1 MQSVWLSFYFTSST
15 IHELLTYQS
24 TTLTITTLYVIGLE
38 LRFYIFSM
46 IEWTSLQKSS
56 RNEHLM
62 VSVSFTTSTV
72 SLHLKLKHWNIH
84 VFTSTNYFLYFLR
97 NNRLWFIV
105 LKKLTGL
112 KLHDQVLTSLSIG
125 RNHQQFKINQRLPE
139 IIMMMSDL
147 TFHIRW
153 LGYFFYLTYW
163 YINNNSLTFTYSLR
177 SIH

>member
-1 MQSVWLSFYFTSST
+1 MIKLLFYIKHDTW
-15 IHELLTYQS
+15 IILTYQS
-24 TTLTITTLYVIGLE
+24 TTLNITTLYVIGLE

-46 IEWTSLQKSS
+46 IEWTPLQKSS

-112 KLHDQVLTSLSIG
+112 KLHDQVLTSLSISW
-125 RNHQQFKINQRLPE
+125 NHQQPKINQRLPE
-139 IIMMMSDL
+139 IIMIISDL
-147 TFHIRW
+147 NSNIRR
-153 LGYFFYLTYW
+153 LGYFFFLTHW
-163 YINNNSLTFTYSLR
+163 CT
-177 SIH
+177 

>member
-72 SLHLKLKHWNIH
+72 SLHLKLQHWNIH
-84 VFTSTNYFLYFLR
+84 IFTSTNYFLYFLR
-97 NNRLWFIV
+97 NNRLIV

-112 KLHDQVLTSLSIG
+112 KLHDQVLTSLSISW
-125 RNHQQFKINQRLPE
+125 NHQQPKINQRLPE
-139 IIMMMSDL
+139 IIMIISDL
-147 TFHIRW
+147 NSNIRR
-153 LGYFFYLTYW
+153 LGYFFFLTHW
-163 YINNNSLTFTYSLR
+163 CT
-177 SIH
+177 

>member
-15 IHELLTYQS
+15 IHEILTYQS
-24 TTLTITTLYVIGLE
+24 TTLNITTLYVIGLE

-46 IEWTSLQKSS
+46 IEWTPLQKSS
-56 RNEHLM
+56 RNEHLI

-72 SLHLKLKHWNIH
+72 SLHLKLQHWILH

-112 KLHDQVLTSLSIG
+112 KLHDQVLISLSIG
-125 RNHQQFKINQRLPE
+125 RNHQQSKINQRLPE
-139 IIMMMSDL
+139 IIMIISDL
-147 TFHIRW
+147 NSNIRR
-153 LGYFFYLTYW
+153 LGYFSFLTHW
-163 YINNNSLTFTYSLR
+163 CT
-177 SIH
+177 